1 MLSSSGST
9 FTNQVEIANI
19 LNNYFASIAKKTKV
33 NINYS
38 HKHSSDFLKDKN
50 QNSFFLSPTNKYK
63 IQNVIS
69 TLNSNK
75 SVGPNSIPTRILK
88 RHKNDIYTKLADIFN
103 ISFSTGVFS
112 TMRKVAKVVPDHKKD
127 SKLDFSNYC
136 PISLLSNIEKILE
149 RLIYNRIYKFINK
162 DNIMANNWF
171 KSYLFNRKQ
180 FISINGFISN
190 QTFVKYGVHKVQ
202 YLAHFCF
209 IIY

>member
-1 MLSSSGST
+1 
-9 FTNQVEIANI
+9 
-19 LNNYFASIAKKTKV
+19 
-33 NINYS
+33 
-38 HKHSSDFLKDKN
+38 
-50 QNSFFLSPTNKYK
+50 
-63 IQNVIS
+63 
-69 TLNSNK
+69 
-75 SVGPNSIPTRILK
+75 
-88 RHKNDIYTKLADIFN
+88 
-103 ISFSTGVFS
+103 
-112 TMRKVAKVVPDHKKD
+112 MRKVAKVIPDYKKD

-202 YLAHFCF
+202 YLAQFCF